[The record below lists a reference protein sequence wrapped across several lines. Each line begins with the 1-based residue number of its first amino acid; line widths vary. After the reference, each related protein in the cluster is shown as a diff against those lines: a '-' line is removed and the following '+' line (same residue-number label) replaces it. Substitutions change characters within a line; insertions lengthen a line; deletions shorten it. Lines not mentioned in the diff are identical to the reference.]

1 MQACLRWNALVL
13 GFLSFVGVAHA
24 QTAINIGATPIPE
37 PATAMVAV
45 AEGVF
50 QKHGLNATYTLI
62 TINPSIPP
70 ALLAGS
76 LQIGVP
82 TPTTFLQAVDGGLDL
97 VVVAGVSRT
106 SHATG
111 RNHIVV
117 RKDSGIK
124 EPKDLV
130 GKKFA
135 VPGLNAVFHVMV
147 RHWLTSQ
154 GVDYKSVNF
163 VEAVFPVH
171 GDMLRSGQVDAVITA
186 DPFYSSILSR
196 GDGVSLVNMS
206 QQFPEGNS
214 TMMYVATRDYASKN
228 PAVIAG
234 FRAALEEAKAFIA
247 SNPDKARED
256 IGKTLKLPPAAV
268 AGIAIPAVD
277 TTVTREQLGFWINVM
292 KQQNMLSGEID
303 PAKLLLN

>member
-1 MQACLRWNALVL
+1 M
-13 GFLSFVGVAHA
+13 
-24 QTAINIGATPIPE
+24 
-37 PATAMVAV
+37 
-45 AEGVF
+45 
-50 QKHGLNATYTLI
+50 
-62 TINPSIPP
+62 
-70 ALLAGS
+70 
-76 LQIGVP
+76 P

-147 RHWLTSQ
+147 RHWLTLQ

-268 AGIAIPAVD
+268 AGISIPAVD
-277 TTVTREQLGFWINVM
+277 TTVTREQLSFWINVM
-292 KQQNMLSGEID
+292 KQQNMLSREID